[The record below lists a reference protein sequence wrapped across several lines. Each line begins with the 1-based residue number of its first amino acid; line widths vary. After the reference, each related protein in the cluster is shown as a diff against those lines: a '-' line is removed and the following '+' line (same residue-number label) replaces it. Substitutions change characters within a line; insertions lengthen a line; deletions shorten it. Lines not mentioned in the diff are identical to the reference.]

1 MSRYQTIRNSALV
14 AAVCGMA
21 SLAAHSAVLNGGHT
35 SSADDVRLLGTQP
48 RSAAEKTKNRDDLKL
63 SPPLYRLK
71 EQAKQQKSRQPG
83 KTGAAG
89 QSSPAPL
96 LNVDII
102 VEGDVDRL
110 RGALSKAGLTV
121 NAVYGNSVGGTIAA
135 EDLEALSKIAAVK
148 RITMPEMR
156 TKAGA
161 VRD

>member
-1 MSRYQTIRNSALV
+1 MSRYQTIKNSALA

-21 SLAAHSAVLNGGHT
+21 SLAAHSAVLNSGRVD
-35 SSADDVRLLGTQP
+35 SANDVRLLGTQP
-48 RSAAEKTKNRDDLKL
+48 RSAAEKTKTRDDLKL

-71 EQAKQQKSRQPG
+71 EQVKQQKARQQG

-89 QSSPAPL
+89 QSSSAPL

-102 VEGDVDRL
+102 IDGDIDRL

-135 EDLEALSKIAAVK
+135 GDLEALSKIAAVK

-156 TKAGA
+156 TKRGL
-161 VRD
+161 VGK